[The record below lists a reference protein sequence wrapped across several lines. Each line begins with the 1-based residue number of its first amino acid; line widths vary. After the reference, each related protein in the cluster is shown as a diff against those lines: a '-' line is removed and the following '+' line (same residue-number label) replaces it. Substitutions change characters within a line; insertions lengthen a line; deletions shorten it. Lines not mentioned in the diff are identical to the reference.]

1 MSGIAT
7 CRESRT
13 ESPFVARESA
23 FGLGSLAIFLT
34 GEAVVHHS
42 SVPPQ
47 RWPRRIAWVDRNRG
61 AADTE
66 LFTAQ
71 RMVVLRVVAF
81 VGQNPSGPEIGCG
94 LSHRRNESRRVLG
107 RTLSRNDSD
116 NQLASGVKDGGQ
128 LWPRSVCYFTATT
141 PSQKVLRCMPSLQPC
156 GINRRST
163 VSIVSDQ
170 PTDPTA
176 VAASREK
183 SFEPPFSRSFC
194 STCQSVE

>member
-1 MSGIAT
+1 MGGIAS

-13 ESPFVARESA
+13 ESPFVAREAA
-23 FGLGSLAIFLT
+23 FGLRPLAIFLT
-34 GEAVVHHS
+34 REAVVHHP
-42 SVPPQ
+42 SVPSL
-47 RWPRRIAWVDRNRG
+47 RWSRRIAWVDRNRG

-66 LFTAQ
+66 FFTAQ
-71 RMVVLRVVAF
+71 RMVVLRVIAL
-81 VGQNPSGPEIGCG
+81 VGQNASRSKIGCG
-94 LSHRRNESRRVLG
+94 LSHRGRESRRVLT
-107 RTLSRNDSD
+107 RTLLSDDSN

-128 LWPRSVCYFTATT
+128 LWPRSMCDFAATT
-141 PSQKVLRCMPSLQPC
+141 PSQKVFGCMPSLQSC
-156 GINRRST
+156 GIDRRST

-170 PTDPTA
+170 PTGSAA